1 MLLCRV
7 FTVFIQKQHFTRKGH
22 TIATTQG
29 SYVFFVPVNQNVAK
43 LFLYLLG
50 YEAGVGDRGERVG
63 DGDEGEQVV
72 GRDRVRQFPV
82 TQSWNNIKI

>member
-1 MLLCRV
+1 MPHYRNNPRILLYLL
-7 FTVFIQKQHFTRKGH
+7 KK
-22 TIATTQG
+22 
-29 SYVFFVPVNQNVAK
+29 NVAK

-82 TQSWNNIKI
+82 TQSWNNVEIKTSSHSQWPRAETIS

>member
-1 MLLCRV
+1 MTPGKAPLPQEPKDP
-7 FTVFIQKQHFTRKGH
+7 TV
-22 TIATTQG
+22 
-29 SYVFFVPVNQNVAK
+29 PLNQNVAK

-72 GRDRVRQFPV
+72 GRDRVWQFPV
-82 TQSWNNIKI
+82 TQSWKNIII

>member
-1 MLLCRV
+1 M
-7 FTVFIQKQHFTRKGH
+7 
-22 TIATTQG
+22 
-29 SYVFFVPVNQNVAK
+29 VPVKQNVAK

-82 TQSWNNIKI
+82 TQGWNNIIM

>member
-1 MLLCRV
+1 V
-7 FTVFIQKQHFTRKGH
+7 YIQYLSRNNTSPGKAQLPQEPKDPTLPDK
-22 TIATTQG
+22 
-29 SYVFFVPVNQNVAK
+29 QNVAN

-82 TQSWNNIKI
+82 TQGWKNIII